1 MCYIACENNLQ
12 CTGVDY
18 YFGSPAGQRC
28 RLQLPGSGQK
38 NVETQPGVYHYDFN
52 RNCPGNN
59 EFTDQPVCKSPDLLN
74 FIFEEK
80 DRLLWILLKVCRSVR
95 LIQSSVIMLLTK
107 SWSPDIFNSKSKECT
122 QNSYFLY
129 KSKIT
134 LKRFW
139 VKWVTKQQNTVW
151 TSQMFHRRKLIFS
164 IHLIQ
169 WLLQVRSW
177 CYYLRS
183 Y

>member
-1 MCYIACENNLQ
+1 MSTIILAVQRVSVVSYSYRGQARKRRDTAWRLSLWLQ
-12 CTGVDY
+12 
-18 YFGSPAGQRC
+18 Q
-28 RLQLPGSGQK
+28 
-38 NVETQPGVYHYDFN
+38 
-52 RNCPGNN
+52 NCPGNN

-80 DRLLWILLKVCRSVR
+80 DRLLWIFLKVCRSVR
-95 LIQSSVIMLLTK
+95 LIQSRVIMLLTK

>member
-1 MCYIACENNLQ
+1 MNIILMTRKLFILLDSLKQHKRTKRSTELCSKSRGILPSLWKQSSVHWCRLLFWQSSGSALSVTA
-12 CTGVDY
+12 TGVR
-18 YFGSPAGQRC
+18 PE
-28 RLQLPGSGQK
+28 

-80 DRLLWILLKVCRSVR
+80 DRLLWIFLKVCRSVR

-129 KSKIT
+129 NSNIT

-139 VKWVTKQQNTVW
+139 VKWVTKQQNTA
-151 TSQMFHRRKLIFS
+151 
-164 IHLIQ
+164 
-169 WLLQVRSW
+169 
-177 CYYLRS
+177 
-183 Y
+183 

>member
-1 MCYIACENNLQ
+1 MLLWRPGGCNSWTADKNTNVQNAQPNSAVNLAAYYLACENNLQ

-28 RLQLPGSGQK
+28 QLQLPGSGQK

-80 DRLLWILLKVCRSVR
+80 DRLLWIFLKVCRSVR

-129 KSKIT
+129 NSNIT

-139 VKWVTKQQNTVW
+139 VKWVTKQQNTA
-151 TSQMFHRRKLIFS
+151 
-164 IHLIQ
+164 
-169 WLLQVRSW
+169 
-177 CYYLRS
+177 
-183 Y
+183 

>member
-1 MCYIACENNLQ
+1 MNIILMTRKLFILLDSLKQHKRTKRSTELCSKSRGILPSLWKQSSSALVSTIILAVQRVSVVSYSYRGQARKRRDTAWRLSLWLQ
-12 CTGVDY
+12 
-18 YFGSPAGQRC
+18 Q
-28 RLQLPGSGQK
+28 
-38 NVETQPGVYHYDFN
+38 
-52 RNCPGNN
+52 NCPGNN

-80 DRLLWILLKVCRSVR
+80 DRLLWIFLKVCRSVR

-129 KSKIT
+129 NSNIT

-139 VKWVTKQQNTVW
+139 VKWVTKQQNTA
-151 TSQMFHRRKLIFS
+151 
-164 IHLIQ
+164 
-169 WLLQVRSW
+169 
-177 CYYLRS
+177 
-183 Y
+183 